1 MALCGFSLDLGLYLY
16 LPTMMKK
23 FFLTLI
29 LLVPSLV
36 LACPGCVGTGKGAD
50 QDKTVYILGVFIL
63 FTYVPIY
70 YLFKMIIKYKDIN
83 GKRVA

>member
-1 MALCGFSLDLGLYLY
+1 
-16 LPTMMKK
+16 MKK

-36 LACPGCVGTGKGAD
+36 LACPGCVGTGKGAA
-50 QDKTVYILGVFIL
+50 QDKTVYILGAFIL
-63 FTYVPIY
+63 FTYVPLY

-83 GKRVA
+83 GKRV